1 MYYLFKRLDKADLN
15 DAVVIFQAAFLQSP
29 WNEEWTKQ
37 QAYNR
42 LIDYMETKMGLHL
55 GIFVE
60 QRLVGFIFSRKMT
73 YLESY
78 ELWIDEI
85 CVDPTY
91 QGKSIGSALMNK
103 LKEICLNEHIERICL
118 VTKRGKLSHGFYYK
132 MGFDE
137 DESSVCLIHQLDKK

>member
-1 MYYLFKRLDKADLN
+1 MDYVFKRLDKADLN
-15 DAVVIFQAAFLQSP
+15 DAVVIFQAAFLQAP

-85 CVDPTY
+85 CVDLVEVE
-91 QGKSIGSALMNK
+91 KSIRTVVVNNLTNP
-103 LKEICLNEHIERICL
+103 
-118 VTKRGKLSHGFYYK
+118 YK
-132 MGFDE
+132 IRKCRKTE
-137 DESSVCLIHQLDKK
+137 N